1 MMTVEAPA
9 PDRLHEPPTQRRRMR
24 RIPPWLLPLLPV
36 LLLIAGLLI
45 WPMVQAL
52 VESVSVDGQWST
64 SAYEQVLGDAVFQ
77 QALRYTLVFTAAT
90 IALELLL
97 GFGAASLL
105 DGMRARTRKLLTAAL
120 MLPYLIAPVAAG
132 LIWRLMLDYS
142 IGTINWGL
150 GLVGIEAVN
159 WLGSA
164 SPAFWATVLSEVWRS
179 TPFVLIILLAGMA
192 AMPTD
197 VLEAAR
203 VDGASRAQVFAFIKL
218 PLLRPAIAV
227 ALLFQTIFKLRL
239 FELPFILTGG
249 GPGNSTTPLG
259 LLVHQYYFRYANT
272 ATASV
277 VSVVLLV
284 LGAVI
289 AFAYIRWVYREVD
302 A

>member
-1 MMTVEAPA
+1 MST
-9 PDRLHEPPTQRRRMR
+9 TRRRR
-24 RIPPWLLPLLPV
+24 RRLPPWLLPLLP
-36 LLLIAGLLI
+36 LLILIDGLLI
-45 WPMVQAL
+45 WPMVQAV
-52 VESVSVDGQWST
+52 VESVTVDGVLST
-64 SAYEQVLGDAVFQ
+64 QAYRDVLPDAVFQ
-77 QALRYTLVFTAAT
+77 QALRYTLVFTTVT
-90 IALELLL
+90 IVLELVL
-97 GFGAASLL
+97 GFSAASLL
-105 DGMRARTRKLLTAAL
+105 NGLRSRTRKILTAAL

-142 IGTINWGL
+142 IGTVNWGL
-150 GLVGIEAVN
+150 SLVGVGPVN

-164 SPAFWATVLSEVWRS
+164 TAAFWATVLSEVWRS

-192 AMPTD
+192 ALPED
-197 VLEAAR
+197 VMEAGR
-203 VDGASRAQVFAFIKL
+203 VDGASRFQVFAFLKL
-218 PLLRPAIAV
+218 PMLRPAIAV

-239 FELPFILTGG
+239 FELPYILTGG

>member
-1 MMTVEAPA
+1 
-9 PDRLHEPPTQRRRMR
+9 
-24 RIPPWLLPLLPV
+24 
-36 LLLIAGLLI
+36 
-45 WPMVQAL
+45 MVQAV
-52 VESVSVDGQWST
+52 VESVTVDGVLST
-64 SAYEQVLGDAVFQ
+64 QAYRDVLPDAVFQ
-77 QALRYTLVFTAAT
+77 QALRYTLVFTTVT
-90 IALELLL
+90 IVLELVL
-97 GFGAASLL
+97 GFSAASLL
-105 DGMRARTRKLLTAAL
+105 NGLRSRTRKILTAAL

-142 IGTINWGL
+142 IGTVNWGL
-150 GLVGIEAVN
+150 SLVGVGPVN

-164 SPAFWATVLSEVWRS
+164 TAAFWATVLSEVWRS

-192 AMPTD
+192 ALPED
-197 VLEAAR
+197 VMEAGR
-203 VDGASRAQVFAFIKL
+203 VDGASRFQVFAFLKL
-218 PLLRPAIAV
+218 PMLRPAIAV

-239 FELPFILTGG
+239 FELPYILTGG

-302 A
+302 AL